1 MSWLAIGGAML
12 LSGLLWW
19 FFFGPKRAG
28 QVVLEDGVQVMRVQ
42 VGGCSRRAASP
53 FPGWCCPHR
62 AAAPT
67 SR

>member
-1 MSWLAIGGAML
+1 ML

-28 QVVLEDGVQVMRVQ
+28 QVVLEDGVQAMRVQVMRVQ
-42 VGGCSRRAASP
+42 VGGHSRRAASP

-67 SR
+67 TR